1 MEHEAKY
8 KKKTIVLNF
17 GKEEEYSIDFIND
30 VSKLNIIAKKKSD
43 ILTTTYL
50 NSFSLEDI
58 KKLSKIFNDDY
69 ETIDDCLSE
78 IFEKLDKNGKDENET
93 KIVKEDSDN
102 IKINISKFSKKH
114 PSIEFAL
121 KIKEK
126 NDKEKYDDLFVAIAD
141 LKKKQENE
149 IKALKD
155 KINYLENFLNIKNN
169 PDYKKGLENFN
180 GTVIEIESFGPNE
193 VENYFDLNRDYIT
206 NKKDVSS
213 LISFVFSFKDE
224 KDIPSAVE
232 SFKVFKEKY
241 DWKND
246 IFIRVNDKKA
256 HIEIIHDNQLCRFIH
271 YFISIIYDTFSSSIQ
286 SLVVKTDAIPKNLFQ
301 DYDKEKILKF
311 ILSTEIEFKKFSSKI
326 QPFASAFGGW
336 LSFVIEDNSLW
347 RLLFDICS
355 NPLNGNYKYK
365 ISKSI
370 FKDENNEENEVKD
383 IYNILRKIVYE
394 IIAGIFQLGYY
405 EDYKKIKFSELELN
419 LMSAKFKVG
428 FNAKF
433 KIPYFDELVDDI
445 INKRVEKYKYNE
457 MLNNNFIY

>member
-256 HIEIIHDNQLCRFIH
+256 HIEIIHDNELCRFIH

-301 DYDKEKILKF
+301 DYDKEKILKC

-336 LSFVIEDNSLW
+336 LSFS
-347 RLLFDICS
+347 
-355 NPLNGNYKYK
+355 
-365 ISKSI
+365 
-370 FKDENNEENEVKD
+370 
-383 IYNILRKIVYE
+383 
-394 IIAGIFQLGYY
+394 
-405 EDYKKIKFSELELN
+405 
-419 LMSAKFKVG
+419 
-428 FNAKF
+428 
-433 KIPYFDELVDDI
+433 
-445 INKRVEKYKYNE
+445 
-457 MLNNNFIY
+457 

>member
-17 GKEEEYSIDFIND
+17 GKEEEYSIDFTNE

-43 ILTTTYL
+43 ILITTYL

-58 KKLSKIFNDDY
+58 KKNIKFFNNDDY

-93 KIVKEDSDN
+93 KIIKEDSEN
-102 IKINISKFSKKH
+102 IKIKISKFSNRN
-114 PSIEFAL
+114 PFIEFAL

-126 NDKEKYDDLFVAIAD
+126 NDKEKYDDFFFAIAEI
-141 LKKKQENE
+141 KKKQDNE

-155 KINYLENFLNIKNN
+155 KINFLENLLNIKAN

-180 GTVIEIESFGPNE
+180 GTVIEIQSFGPNE
-193 VENYFDLNRDYIT
+193 VENYFDLNQDYIT
-206 NKKDVSS
+206 NKKDALS

-232 SFKVFKEKY
+232 SFKVFKDKY
-241 DWKND
+241 GWKND
-246 IFIRVNDKKA
+246 IFIRVNNKKA
-256 HIEIIHDNQLCRFIH
+256 YIEIIHDDELCRVIN
-271 YFISIIYDTFSSSIQ
+271 YIISIIYDTFSSSIQ
-286 SLVVKTDAIPKNLFQ
+286 SLVVKTDAIPKNFFQ

-336 LSFVIEDNSLW
+336 LWFVIEKDSFDLW

-383 IYNILRKIVYE
+383 IYNLLRKIVYE
-394 IIAGIFQLGYY
+394 IIAGFFQLGYY
-405 EDYKKIKFSELELN
+405 EEYKKINFSELELN

-445 INKRVEKYKYNE
+445 INKRVEKNK
-457 MLNNNFIY
+457 